1 MLGCRSTRPKK
12 RTATEECQSGRMRNV
27 LLYREGDDMCIGRQS
42 IIACF
47 YLGIYLL
54 GTSNNFCP
62 LSLPSFHDM
71 LQTYFH
77 LSKWHKCF
85 IAPTDKNVRKRSGYM
100 NCLFTFIVN
109 NWQLQAIF
117 GMLNKSKSVAY
128 YIMLT
133 FSTPNKPSY
142 K

>member
-1 MLGCRSTRPKK
+1 
-12 RTATEECQSGRMRNV
+12 
-27 LLYREGDDMCIGRQS
+27 
-42 IIACF
+42 
-47 YLGIYLL
+47 
-54 GTSNNFCP
+54 
-62 LSLPSFHDM
+62 
-71 LQTYFH
+71 
-77 LSKWHKCF
+77 
-85 IAPTDKNVRKRSGYM
+85 M

-133 FSTPNKPSY
+133 FSTPNKASY